1 MLPRLA
7 ALAVLACLLPACGFK
22 PEPIGSLP
30 SFPQTA
36 VDGLNRQVAVA
47 SAPRRI
53 VSLDPGMTEDL
64 FTLGLGSSVV
74 GRSGG
79 ETYPAGV
86 LRPRVVLRQDGT
98 PDMRMLIRLN
108 PDLILAP
115 PTMTGDQ
122 ARRLALRVGADVY
135 VSGST
140 SVTGIE
146 HDILQLGLI
155 TGDAGRAREVV
166 TGMQQQLVALAKA
179 LQGQQPVPVFV
190 DLGYF
195 FTIPSGGLEAD
206 MLRLAG
212 AQNVAADANPTGA
225 FPIAQLRA
233 TAPQVYL
240 AVAGRGTTLQG
251 LLRSKATRNLPA
263 IRDRRFRLIPDNL
276 LTDHGPKVIDHL
288 TELARAVH
296 PTLVLSPQ

>member
-7 ALAVLACLLPACGFK
+7 VLAALICLLPACGFK

-36 VDGLNRQVAVA
+36 VDGLNRQVRVA
-47 SAPRRI
+47 SAPHRI

-79 ETYPAGV
+79 ETYPSGV
-86 LRPRVVLRQDGT
+86 LRPPVVLRQDGT
-98 PDMRMLIRLN
+98 PDVRMLIKLN

-115 PTMTGDQ
+115 PTTTGDE

-140 SVTGIE
+140 DVRGVE
-146 HDILQLGLI
+146 HDILQLGLL
-155 TGDAGRAREVV
+155 TGDAARAREVV
-166 TGMQQQLVALAKA
+166 AGMQKQLDALAGA
-179 LQGQQPVPVFV
+179 LQDQPPVPVFV

-195 FTIPSGGLEAD
+195 FTIPSDGLEED
-206 MLRLAG
+206 MLKRAG
-212 AQNVAADANPTGA
+212 AEDVAAGSDPAVA
-225 FPIAQLRA
+225 FPISRLRTA
-233 TAPQVYL
+233 APQVYL

-263 IRDRRFRLIPDNL
+263 IRAHRFRLIPANL
-276 LTDHGPKVIDHL
+276 LTDRGPKVVEHL
-288 TELARAVH
+288 IELARAVR
-296 PTLVLSPQ
+296 PTLDLSPQ